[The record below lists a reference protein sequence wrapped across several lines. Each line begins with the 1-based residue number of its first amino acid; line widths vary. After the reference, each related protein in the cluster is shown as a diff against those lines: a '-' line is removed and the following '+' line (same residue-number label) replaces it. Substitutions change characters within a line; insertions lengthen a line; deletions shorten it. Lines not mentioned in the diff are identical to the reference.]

1 MRSTISSKSGMI
13 LPKASCISI
22 TASAARRRSSNDGCL
37 IKIPLYVGEVIAAL
51 IRFEPQVWQRQ
62 MEAKRAKRTK
72 KQALPQSANGRLG
85 RVKACH
91 TQRAKRRPFSSRSD
105 GLNLGRCFNA
115 GVAREGNT

>member
-37 IKIPLYVGEVIAAL
+37 IKIPLHADEVIAAL
-51 IRFEPQVWQRQ
+51 VRFKLQVWQRRRK
-62 MEAKRAKRTK
+62 AKRANRTK
-72 KQALPQSANGRLG
+72 KRSLPQSPNGRLG

-91 TQRAKRRPFSSRSD
+91 TQRAKRRPSSSLRD
-105 GLNLGRCFNA
+105 EEQAEPTC
-115 GVAREGNT
+115 E